1 MTSSPTTT
9 SDGAPGPD
17 DGGGTGAGPSTGGA
31 GTSAYGAEHVADA
44 PPLSTGPD
52 ASTGTGT
59 PVHAGPSPV
68 PDGHG
73 AEHSVGAL
81 SSGIDTASVRTPAV
95 KSAGPGA
102 SDRSGTGAGNGTGA
116 GPGIALGKAGALT
129 TVPVGTPG
137 APVDAPSDDDPFAK
151 DALPAPPGATGALL
165 RSLLS
170 ARRGRVVIAALFLL
184 LQQAAV
190 QAGPLL
196 VAYAIDR
203 GVPAF
208 RADDNGPLIA
218 VAVGYLFCAAG
229 AGVFQYAFIRAS
241 ARVNQDVLLDLRGR
255 IFRHAQALSVD
266 FHERYTSGR
275 LISRS
280 TTDVESLRE
289 LLAEGLQE
297 LIGVIL
303 AFVYI
308 SAMLLYLDLG
318 IGGLAVLS
326 FVPLYGLVR
335 LYQHRAGAIFGKR
348 STAIAAVIVKFAE
361 TMNGIR
367 PVRAFRRE
375 RANDADFHA
384 LNHHHER
391 TNGDA
396 ILEMARYVIGS
407 RLTANVAVAGIVL
420 WGAFRVADG
429 TLALGVLAA
438 SVLFLRRLYDPIDR
452 LGMFLN
458 SYQSAAASLEKIAGL
473 LAQTPSVPEAA
484 SPRPLPELTG
494 GQPGREVVFDSV
506 SFSYR
511 TGGEVLPR
519 FDLTLPAGQT
529 VAVVGSTGA
538 GKSTLAKLLA
548 RFYDPTEGRVLLDG
562 TDLRDLDTPELR
574 RGVVMVTQEAFLF
587 SGTVAENIAIGR
599 PDASRDD
606 IERAAKAIG
615 AHDFI
620 SRLPDGYDTDVRK
633 RGGRISAGQRQ
644 LVAFAR
650 ALLAD
655 PSVLIL
661 DEATSSLDIPGERAV
676 QRAMDTVLAGRTA
689 VVIAHRL
696 STVEIADRVL
706 VMEHGRVVE
715 DGSPAE
721 LIGGVG
727 RFAGLHRAWR
737 DSLA

>member
-1 MTSSPTTT
+1 MTATTATAPDREEPDKEKPDKEEPAGKGPQSPR
-9 SDGAPGPD
+9 P
-17 DGGGTGAGPSTGGA
+17 
-31 GTSAYGAEHVADA
+31 
-44 PPLSTGPD
+44 
-52 ASTGTGT
+52 
-59 PVHAGPSPV
+59 
-68 PDGHG
+68 
-73 AEHSVGAL
+73 
-81 SSGIDTASVRTPAV
+81 
-95 KSAGPGA
+95 
-102 SDRSGTGAGNGTGA
+102 
-116 GPGIALGKAGALT
+116 
-129 TVPVGTPG
+129 
-137 APVDAPSDDDPFAK
+137 DDPF
-151 DALPAPPGATGALL
+151 DHDVLPTPPGATAALL
-165 RSLLS
+165 RSLLAPMK
-170 ARRGRVVIAALFLL
+170 ARVAVTTLLLL

-196 VAYAIDR
+196 VAYAIDTA
-203 GVPAF
+203 VPAF
-208 RADDNGPLIA
+208 RRDDLGPL
-218 VAVGYLFCAAG
+218 VAVGAGYLLCAVAS
-229 AGVFQYAFIRAS
+229 GVLQYAFILLS

-255 IFRHAQALSVD
+255 IFRHAQALSLD

-289 LLAEGLQE
+289 LLDEGLQE
-297 LIGVIL
+297 LVTVIL
-303 AFVYI
+303 SFVYI
-308 SAMLLYLDLG
+308 SAMLLWLDLG
-318 IGGLAVLS
+318 LGAVAVAS
-326 FVPLYGLVR
+326 FAPLYLLVR
-335 LYQHRAGAIFGKR
+335 RYRRRASRVYTVR
-348 STAIAAVIVKFAE
+348 STAIAAVIVKFVE

-375 RANDADFHA
+375 AVNDADFRV
-384 LNHHHER
+384 LNTRHER

-396 ILEMARYVIGS
+396 LLEMARYVIGS
-407 RLTANVAVAGIVL
+407 RLVANTAVAGIVL
-420 WGAFRVADG
+420 WGAYRVAGG

-438 SVLFLRRLYDPIDR
+438 AVLYLRRLYDPIDR

-473 LAQTPSVPEAA
+473 LAQTPSVPEPQA
-484 SPRPLPELTG
+484 PRQLPALESEH
-494 GQPGREVVFDSV
+494 PGREVVFDGV
-506 SFSYR
+506 RFGYR

-519 FDLTLPAGQT
+519 FDLTFPAGQT

-548 RFYDPTEGRVLLDG
+548 RFYDPSDGRVLLDG
-562 TDLRDLDTPELR
+562 VDLRELAVPELR

-599 PDASRDD
+599 PDATREE
-606 IERAAKAIG
+606 IEQAAKAIG

-620 SRLPDGYDTDVRK
+620 SSLPDGYDTDVRK

-655 PSVLIL
+655 PAVLIL

-676 QRAMDTVLAGRTA
+676 QRAMSTVLHGRTA

-706 VMEHGRVVE
+706 VMEHGQIVE
-715 DGSPAE
+715 DGTPEE
-721 LIGGVG
+721 LVAGTG
-727 RFAGLHRAWR
+727 RFADLHRAWR

>member
-1 MTSSPTTT
+1 MTAQTAQTAPTAPTT
-9 SDGAPGPD
+9 SVPAPADEEDLPRP
-17 DGGGTGAGPSTGGA
+17 DGGG
-31 GTSAYGAEHVADA
+31 D
-44 PPLSTGPD
+44 LF
-52 ASTGTGT
+52 
-59 PVHAGPSPV
+59 
-68 PDGHG
+68 
-73 AEHSVGAL
+73 
-81 SSGIDTASVRTPAV
+81 
-95 KSAGPGA
+95 
-102 SDRSGTGAGNGTGA
+102 DRD
-116 GPGIALGKAGALT
+116 
-129 TVPVGTPG
+129 V
-137 APVDAPSDDDPFAK
+137 
-151 DALPAPPGATGALL
+151 LPTPPGATAALL
-165 RSLLS
+165 RSLL
-170 ARRGRVVIAALFLL
+170 APMKVRVAGTTLLLL

-196 VAYAIDR
+196 LAYAIDNA
-203 GVPAF
+203 VPAF
-208 RADDNGPLIA
+208 RHHVYGPLIA
-218 VAVGYLFCAAG
+218 VAVAYLLCALASG
-229 AGVFQYAFIRAS
+229 ALQWAFIAAA

-289 LLAEGLQE
+289 LLDEGLQE
-297 LIGVIL
+297 LVTVVL
-303 AFVYI
+303 SFVYI
-308 SAMLLYLDLG
+308 SGMLLWLDLSMG
-318 IGGLAVLS
+318 AVAVAS
-326 FVPLYGLVR
+326 FIPLYLLIR
-335 LYQHRAGAIFGKR
+335 LYRRRAGRVYRER
-348 STAIAAVIVKFAE
+348 STAIAAVIVKFVE

-367 PVRAFRRE
+367 PVRAFRQE
-375 RANDADFHA
+375 SANDAAFRA
-384 LNHHHER
+384 LNRRHEN

-396 ILEMARYVIGS
+396 LLEMARYVVGS
-407 RLTANVAVAGIVL
+407 RLVANTAVAGIVL
-420 WGAFRVADG
+420 WGAYRVTDG
-429 TLALGVLAA
+429 SLELGVLAA
-438 SVLFLRRLYDPIDR
+438 AVLYLRRLYDPIDR

-473 LAQTPSVPEAA
+473 LAQTPSVPEPSA
-484 SPRPLPELTG
+484 PRQLPSRQTEL
-494 GQPGREVVFDSV
+494 PGREVVFDDV
-506 SFSYR
+506 SFGYR

-519 FDLTLPAGQT
+519 FELTLPAGQT

-548 RFYDPTEGRVLLDG
+548 RFYDPTGGRVLLDG
-562 TDLRDLDTPELR
+562 VDLRELAVPELR

-599 PDASRDD
+599 PDATRAD

-620 SRLPDGYDTDVRK
+620 AALPEGYDTDVRK

-644 LVAFAR
+644 LVSFAR

-655 PSVLIL
+655 PAVLIL
-661 DEATSSLDIPGERAV
+661 DEATSSLDIPGEQAV
-676 QRAMDTVLAGRTA
+676 QRAMETVLRGRTA

-706 VMEHGRVVE
+706 VMEGGRVVE

-721 LIGGVG
+721 LIAGTG
-727 RFAGLHRAWR
+727 RFADLHRAWR

>member
-1 MTSSPTTT
+1 MTATTATAPDREEPDKEEPDEEEPAEEGPRSPR
-9 SDGAPGPD
+9 P
-17 DGGGTGAGPSTGGA
+17 
-31 GTSAYGAEHVADA
+31 
-44 PPLSTGPD
+44 
-52 ASTGTGT
+52 
-59 PVHAGPSPV
+59 
-68 PDGHG
+68 
-73 AEHSVGAL
+73 
-81 SSGIDTASVRTPAV
+81 
-95 KSAGPGA
+95 
-102 SDRSGTGAGNGTGA
+102 
-116 GPGIALGKAGALT
+116 
-129 TVPVGTPG
+129 
-137 APVDAPSDDDPFAK
+137 DDPF
-151 DALPAPPGATGALL
+151 DHDVLPTPPGATAALL
-165 RSLLS
+165 RSLLAPMK
-170 ARRGRVVIAALFLL
+170 ARVAVTTLLLL

-196 VAYAIDR
+196 VAYAIDTA
-203 GVPAF
+203 VPAF
-208 RADDNGPLIA
+208 RRDDLGPL
-218 VAVGYLFCAAG
+218 VAVGAGYLLCAVAS
-229 AGVFQYAFIRAS
+229 GVLQYAFILLS

-255 IFRHAQALSVD
+255 IFRHAQALSLD

-289 LLAEGLQE
+289 LLDEGLQE
-297 LIGVIL
+297 LVTVVL
-303 AFVYI
+303 SFVYI
-308 SAMLLYLDLG
+308 SAMLLWLDLG
-318 IGGLAVLS
+318 LGAVAVAS
-326 FVPLYGLVR
+326 FAPLYLLVR
-335 LYQHRAGAIFGKR
+335 RYRRRAARVYTVR
-348 STAIAAVIVKFAE
+348 STAIATVIVKFVE

-375 RANDADFHA
+375 AVNDADFLV
-384 LNHHHER
+384 LNTRHER

-396 ILEMARYVIGS
+396 LLEMARYVVGS
-407 RLTANVAVAGIVL
+407 RLVADTAVAGIVL
-420 WGAFRVADG
+420 WGAYRVAGG

-438 SVLFLRRLYDPIDR
+438 AVLYLRRLYDPIDR

-458 SYQSAAASLEKIAGL
+458 SYQSAGASLEKIAGL
-473 LAQTPSVPEAA
+473 LAQTPSVPEPQA
-484 SPRPLPELTG
+484 PRQLPALESEH
-494 GQPGREVVFDSV
+494 PGREVVFDGV
-506 SFSYR
+506 RFGYR

-519 FDLTLPAGQT
+519 FDLTFPAGQT

-548 RFYDPTEGRVLLDG
+548 RFYDPSDGRVLLDG
-562 TDLRDLDTPELR
+562 VDLRELAVPELR

-599 PDASRDD
+599 PDATREE
-606 IERAAKAIG
+606 IEQAAKAIG

-620 SRLPDGYDTDVRK
+620 SSLPDGYDTDVRK

-655 PSVLIL
+655 PAVLIL

-676 QRAMDTVLAGRTA
+676 QRAMSTVLHGRTA

-706 VMEHGRVVE
+706 VMEHGRIVE
-715 DGSPAE
+715 DGTPAE
-721 LIGGVG
+721 LVAGTG
-727 RFAGLHRAWR
+727 RFADLHRAWR

>member
-1 MTSSPTTT
+1 MTATAPTTT
-9 SDGAPGPD
+9 APGKEQPP
-17 DGGGTGAGPSTGGA
+17 AGEPQPQG
-31 GTSAYGAEHVADA
+31 
-44 PPLSTGPD
+44 
-52 ASTGTGT
+52 
-59 PVHAGPSPV
+59 
-68 PDGHG
+68 
-73 AEHSVGAL
+73 
-81 SSGIDTASVRTPAV
+81 
-95 KSAGPGA
+95 
-102 SDRSGTGAGNGTGA
+102 
-116 GPGIALGKAGALT
+116 
-129 TVPVGTPG
+129 
-137 APVDAPSDDDPFAK
+137 DPFDR
-151 DALPAPPGATGALL
+151 DALPTPPGATTALL
-165 RSLLS
+165 RSLLAPMK
-170 ARRGRVVIAALFLL
+170 ARVAVTTLL
-184 LQQAAV
+184 LLIQQAAV

-196 VAYAIDR
+196 VAYAIDTA
-203 GVPAF
+203 VPAF
-208 RADDNGPLIA
+208 RAHDNGPLIA
-218 VAVGYLFCAAG
+218 VAVGYLLCAVASG
-229 AGVFQYAFIRAS
+229 ALQYAFIIAA

-255 IFRHAQALSVD
+255 IFRHAQALSID

-289 LLAEGLQE
+289 LLNEGLQE
-297 LIGVIL
+297 LVTVVL
-303 AFVYI
+303 SFVYI
-308 SAMLLYLDLG
+308 SAMLLWLDLG
-318 IGGLAVLS
+318 LGAVAVAS
-326 FVPLYGLVR
+326 FVPLYLLVR
-335 LYQHRAGAIFGKR
+335 MYQRRAGRVYRLR
-348 STAIAAVIVKFAE
+348 STAIAGVIVKFVE

-375 RANDADFHA
+375 AANDAEFRV
-384 LNHHHER
+384 LNRRHER

-396 ILEMARYVIGS
+396 LLEMARYVVGS
-407 RLTANVAVAGIVL
+407 RLVANTAVAAIVL
-420 WGAFRVADG
+420 WGAYRVAGG

-438 SVLFLRRLYDPIDR
+438 SVLYLRRLYDPIDR

-473 LAQTPSVPEAA
+473 LAQTPTVPEP
-484 SPRPLPELTG
+484 STPRQLPELESEH
-494 GQPGREVVFDSV
+494 PGRDVVFDGV
-506 SFSYR
+506 RFGYR

-519 FDLTLPAGQT
+519 FGLAIPAGQT

-548 RFYDPTEGRVLLDG
+548 RFYDPSDGRVLLDG
-562 TDLRDLDTPELR
+562 VDLRELAVPELR

-599 PDASRDD
+599 PDATRED

-620 SRLPDGYDTDVRK
+620 GSLPDGYDTDVRK

-655 PSVLIL
+655 PAVLIL

-676 QRAMDTVLAGRTA
+676 QRAMATVLRGRTA

-706 VMEHGRVVE
+706 VMEHGRIVE
-715 DGSPAE
+715 DGTPAE
-721 LIGGVG
+721 LIAGTG
-727 RFAGLHRAWR
+727 RFADLHRAWR

>member
-1 MTSSPTTT
+1 MTTREERRGKASREE
-9 SDGAPGPD
+9 
-17 DGGGTGAGPSTGGA
+17 TGA
-31 GTSAYGAEHVADA
+31 SAVVEREAAERETEERETEVRE
-44 PPLSTGPD
+44 
-52 ASTGTGT
+52 
-59 PVHAGPSPV
+59 
-68 PDGHG
+68 
-73 AEHSVGAL
+73 AEEREAEE
-81 SSGIDTASVRTPAV
+81 R
-95 KSAGPGA
+95 
-102 SDRSGTGAGNGTGA
+102 DRF
-116 GPGIALGKAGALT
+116 
-129 TVPVGTPG
+129 
-137 APVDAPSDDDPFAK
+137 DRDQ
-151 DALPAPPGATGALL
+151 LPAPAGATGALL
-165 RSLLS
+165 WSLLAPRRARVALS
-170 ARRGRVVIAALFLL
+170 ALLLL

-190 QAGPLL
+190 QAGPLI

-203 GVPAF
+203 AVPAL
-208 RADDNGPLIA
+208 RQGDHGPLVA
-218 VAVGYLFCAAG
+218 VAVGYGLCAVG
-229 AGVFQYAFIRAS
+229 AGLFQYGFTRAS
-241 ARVNQDVLLDLRGR
+241 GRVNQDVLLDLRGR

-289 LLAEGLQE
+289 LLSEGLQE
-297 LIGVIL
+297 LVNVVVS
-303 AFVYI
+303 FVAI
-308 SAMLLYLDLG
+308 SLLLLWLDWG
-318 IGGLAVLS
+318 IGAVAVAS
-326 FVPLYGLVR
+326 FVPLYLLVR
-335 LYQHRAGAIFGKR
+335 YYRRRASRAFSAR

-375 RANDADFHA
+375 AGNDEVFGA

-391 TNGDA
+391 RNGDA
-396 ILEMARYVIGS
+396 ILEMARYVVGS
-407 RLTANVAVAGIVL
+407 RLVANTAVAGMVL
-420 WGAFRVADG
+420 WGAYRVADG

-438 SVLFLRRLYDPIDR
+438 AVLYVRRLYDPIDR
-452 LGMFLN
+452 LAMFLN
-458 SYQSAAASLEKIAGL
+458 AYESAAASLEKIAGL
-473 LAQTPSVPEAA
+473 LAQEPTVPEPAV
-484 SPRPLPELTG
+484 SRELPPRPAG
-494 GQPGREVVFDSV
+494 APGREVVFEGV
-506 SFSYR
+506 RFAYR

-548 RFYDPTEGRVLLDG
+548 RFYDPSEGRVLLDG
-562 TDLRDLDTPELR
+562 VDLRDLATPELR

-587 SGTVAENIAIGR
+587 SGTVAENIALGR
-599 PDASRDD
+599 PDATREE
-606 IERAAKAIG
+606 IEHAAKAIG

-620 SRLPDGYDTDVRK
+620 AALPDGYDTDVRK

-655 PSVLIL
+655 PGVLIL

-676 QRAMDTVLAGRTA
+676 QRAMDTVLHGRTA

-706 VMEHGRVVE
+706 VMEHGRIVE
-715 DGSPAE
+715 DGPPE
-721 LIGGVG
+721 RLIAGEG

-737 DSLA
+737 ESVVG

>member
-1 MTSSPTTT
+1 MTATTAT
-9 SDGAPGPD
+9 APGKDQPGKGRPAGEPGPAGPD
-17 DGGGTGAGPSTGGA
+17 DPF
-31 GTSAYGAEHVADA
+31 
-44 PPLSTGPD
+44 
-52 ASTGTGT
+52 
-59 PVHAGPSPV
+59 
-68 PDGHG
+68 
-73 AEHSVGAL
+73 
-81 SSGIDTASVRTPAV
+81 
-95 KSAGPGA
+95 
-102 SDRSGTGAGNGTGA
+102 DRD
-116 GPGIALGKAGALT
+116 
-129 TVPVGTPG
+129 V
-137 APVDAPSDDDPFAK
+137 
-151 DALPAPPGATGALL
+151 LPTPPGATAALL
-165 RSLLS
+165 RSLLAPMK
-170 ARRGRVVIAALFLL
+170 ARVAVTTLLLL

-196 VAYAIDR
+196 VAYAIDSA
-203 GVPAF
+203 VPAF
-208 RADDNGPLIA
+208 RRDDLGPLIA
-218 VAVGYLFCAAG
+218 VGVGYLLCALASG
-229 AGVFQYAFIRAS
+229 ALQYAFILLS

-255 IFRHAQALSVD
+255 IFRHAQALSLD

-289 LLAEGLQE
+289 LLDEGLQE
-297 LIGVIL
+297 LVTVIL
-303 AFVYI
+303 SFVYI
-308 SAMLLYLDLG
+308 SAMLLWLDLG
-318 IGGLAVLS
+318 LGAVAVAS
-326 FVPLYGLVR
+326 FVPLYLLVR
-335 LYQHRAGAIFGKR
+335 LYRRRAARVYTLR
-348 STAIAAVIVKFAE
+348 STAIAAVIVKFVE

-375 RANDADFHA
+375 AANDADFRV
-384 LNHHHER
+384 LNTRHER

-396 ILEMARYVIGS
+396 LLEMARYVVGS
-407 RLTANVAVAGIVL
+407 RLVANTAVAGIVL
-420 WGAFRVADG
+420 WGAYRVAGG

-438 SVLFLRRLYDPIDR
+438 AVLYLRRLYDPIDR

-473 LAQTPSVPEAA
+473 LAQTPSVPEPSAPRQLPALA
-484 SPRPLPELTG
+484 SEH
-494 GQPGREVVFDSV
+494 PGREVVFDGV
-506 SFSYR
+506 RFGYR

-519 FDLTLPAGQT
+519 FDLTMPAGQT

-548 RFYDPTEGRVLLDG
+548 RFYDPSDGRVLLDG
-562 TDLRDLDTPELR
+562 VDLRELAVPELR

-599 PDASRDD
+599 PDATREE
-606 IERAAKAIG
+606 IEQAAKAIG

-620 SRLPDGYDTDVRK
+620 SSLPDGYDTDVRK

-655 PSVLIL
+655 PAVLIL

-676 QRAMDTVLAGRTA
+676 QRAMSTVLHGRTA

-706 VMEHGRVVE
+706 VMEHGKIVE
-715 DGSPAE
+715 DGTPAE
-721 LIGGVG
+721 LIAGTG
-727 RFAGLHRAWR
+727 RFADLHRAWR

>member
-1 MTSSPTTT
+1 MTAATTAPA
-9 SDGAPGPD
+9 DGN
-17 DGGGTGAGPSTGGA
+17 
-31 GTSAYGAEHVADA
+31 AEDEK
-44 PPLSTGPD
+44 PEDEKPD
-52 ASTGTGT
+52 ARAPATG
-59 PVHAGPSPV
+59 
-68 PDGHG
+68 
-73 AEHSVGAL
+73 
-81 SSGIDTASVRTPAV
+81 
-95 KSAGPGA
+95 
-102 SDRSGTGAGNGTGA
+102 
-116 GPGIALGKAGALT
+116 
-129 TVPVGTPG
+129 
-137 APVDAPSDDDPFAK
+137 DPF
-151 DALPAPPGATGALL
+151 DRDVLPTPPGATSALL
-165 RSLLS
+165 RSLLAPMK
-170 ARRGRVVIAALFLL
+170 ARVTVTTLLLL
-184 LQQAAV
+184 LQQAVV

-203 GVPAF
+203 AVPAF
-208 RADDNGPLIA
+208 RAQDHGPLIA
-218 VAVGYLFCAAG
+218 VAVGYLTCALAAG
-229 AGVFQYAFIRAS
+229 GLQSAFVAAA
-241 ARVNQDVLLDLRGR
+241 ARVSQDVLLDLRGR

-289 LLAEGLQE
+289 LLDEGLQE
-297 LIGVIL
+297 LVTVIL
-303 AFVYI
+303 SFVYI
-308 SAMLLYLDLG
+308 SAMLLWLDLG
-318 IGGLAVLS
+318 LGGVAVASLA
-326 FVPLYGLVR
+326 PLYALVR
-335 LYQHRAGAIFGKR
+335 LYQRRAGRVYRAR
-348 STAIAAVIVKFAE
+348 STAIAAVIVKFVE

-375 RANDADFHA
+375 AVNDADFGA
-384 LNHHHER
+384 LNQRHER

-396 ILEMARYVIGS
+396 LLEMARYVTGS
-407 RLTANVAVAGIVL
+407 RLVASTAVAAIVL
-420 WGAFRVADG
+420 WGAYRVADG

-438 SVLFLRRLYDPIDR
+438 AVLYLRRLYDPIDR
-452 LGMFLN
+452 LAMFLN

-473 LAQTPSVPEAA
+473 LAQTPSVPEPS
-484 SPRPLPELTG
+484 SPRQLPALAGE
-494 GQPGREVVFDSV
+494 QPGREVVFDGV
-506 SFSYR
+506 RFGYR

-519 FDLTLPAGQT
+519 FDLTIPAGQT

-548 RFYDPTEGRVLLDG
+548 RLYDPSEGRVLLDG
-562 TDLRDLDTPELR
+562 VDLRDLAVPELR

-599 PDASRDD
+599 PDATREE
-606 IERAAKAIG
+606 IERAAKEIG

-620 SRLPDGYDTDVRK
+620 SSLPDGYDTDVRK

-655 PSVLIL
+655 PAVLIL

-676 QRAMDTVLAGRTA
+676 QRAMATVLKGRTA

-706 VMEHGRVVE
+706 VMEHGKIVE
-715 DGSPAE
+715 DGGPAE
-721 LIGGVG
+721 LVAGTG
-727 RFAGLHRAWR
+727 RFADLHRAWR

>member
-1 MTSSPTTT
+1 MTATTT
-9 SDGAPGPD
+9 TTA
-17 DGGGTGAGPSTGGA
+17 AGA
-31 GTSAYGAEHVADA
+31 GT
-44 PPLSTGPD
+44 GP
-52 ASTGTGT
+52 
-59 PVHAGPSPV
+59 AGGS
-68 PDGHG
+68 
-73 AEHSVGAL
+73 
-81 SSGIDTASVRTPAV
+81 
-95 KSAGPGA
+95 
-102 SDRSGTGAGNGTGA
+102 
-116 GPGIALGKAGALT
+116 
-129 TVPVGTPG
+129 G
-137 APVDAPSDDDPFAK
+137 APVEGDPF
-151 DALPAPPGATGALL
+151 DRDDLPTARGATGALL
-165 RSLLS
+165 RSLL
-170 ARRGRVVIAALFLL
+170 APHRARVVRVALLLL

-208 RADDNGPLIA
+208 RRDDYGPLIL
-218 VAVGYLFCAAG
+218 VAVGYAVCSFG
-229 AGVFQYAFIRAS
+229 AGLLQYSFIRAS

-289 LLAEGLQE
+289 LLGEGLQE
-297 LIGVIL
+297 LINVIL
-303 AFVYI
+303 AFVFI
-308 SAMLLYLDLG
+308 SVMLLWLDLG
-318 IGGLAVLS
+318 LGGVAVAS
-326 FVPLYGLVR
+326 FVPLYLLVR
-335 LYQHRAGAIFGKR
+335 LYQRRARAIFARR

-375 RANDADFHA
+375 QANDAAFRQ
-384 LNHHHER
+384 LNDRHGR
-391 TNGDA
+391 INGDSL
-396 ILEMARYVIGS
+396 LEMARYVVGS
-407 RLTANVAVAGIVL
+407 RLVANTAVAGIVL
-420 WGAFRVADG
+420 WGAYRVADG

-438 SVLFLRRLYDPIDR
+438 AVLYLRRLYDPIDR

-458 SYQSAAASLEKIAGL
+458 SYQSAAASLQKIAGL
-473 LAQTPSVPEAA
+473 LAQTPSVPQAA
-484 SPRPLPELTG
+484 APRPLPALAG
-494 GQPGREVVFDSV
+494 DRPGREVVFDEV
-506 SFSYR
+506 RFAYR

-519 FDLTLPAGQT
+519 FDLTIPAGQT
-529 VAVVGSTGA
+529 VAVVGTTGA

-548 RFYDPTEGRVLLDG
+548 RFYDPTDGRVLLDG
-562 TDLRDLDTPELR
+562 VDLRDLATPDLR

-587 SGTVAENIAIGR
+587 SGTVAENIAVGR
-599 PDASRDD
+599 PDATREE
-606 IERAAKAIG
+606 IERAARAIG

-620 SRLPDGYDTDVRK
+620 SSLPDGYDTDVRK

-676 QRAMDTVLAGRTA
+676 QRAMDTVLHGRTA

-706 VMEHGRVVE
+706 VMEHGRIVE
-715 DGSPAE
+715 DGAPAD
-721 LIGGVG
+721 LVAGTG
-727 RFAGLHRAWR
+727 RFADLHRAWR
-737 DSLA
+737 DSLV

>member
-1 MTSSPTTT
+1 MTAPPTT
-9 SDGAPGPD
+9 GAPTATEEPDLLPRPHDDPD
-17 DGGGTGAGPSTGGA
+17 DAFDQDVLPS
-31 GTSAYGAEHVADA
+31 
-44 PPLSTGPD
+44 
-52 ASTGTGT
+52 
-59 PVHAGPSPV
+59 
-68 PDGHG
+68 
-73 AEHSVGAL
+73 
-81 SSGIDTASVRTPAV
+81 
-95 KSAGPGA
+95 
-102 SDRSGTGAGNGTGA
+102 
-116 GPGIALGKAGALT
+116 
-129 TVPVGTPG
+129 
-137 APVDAPSDDDPFAK
+137 
-151 DALPAPPGATGALL
+151 PPGATGRLL
-165 RSLLS
+165 RSLLAPMK
-170 ARRGRVVIAALFLL
+170 ARVALTVVLL
-184 LQQAAV
+184 LIGQAAV

-203 GVPAF
+203 AVPAL
-208 RADDNGPLIA
+208 REDGDKGPLIA
-218 VAVGYLFCAAG
+218 VGVGYLVCALASG
-229 AGVFQYAFIRAS
+229 LLQAAFIRA
-241 ARVNQDVLLDLRGR
+241 AAHVNQNVLLELRGR

-289 LLAEGLQE
+289 LLDEGLQE
-297 LIGVIL
+297 LVTVVL
-303 AFVYI
+303 SFVYI
-308 SAMLLYLDLG
+308 SAMLLWLDLG
-318 IGGLAVLS
+318 LGAVAVLS

-335 LYQHRAGAIFGKR
+335 MYLRRAGRIYRVR
-348 STAIAAVIVKFAE
+348 STAIASVIVKFVE

-375 RANDADFHA
+375 AANEADFRV
-384 LNHHHER
+384 LNRHHER
-391 TNGDA
+391 ANGDA
-396 ILEMARYVIGS
+396 LLEMARYVVGS
-407 RLTANVAVAGIVL
+407 RLIANTAVAGIVL
-420 WGAFRVADG
+420 WGAYRVADG
-429 TLALGVLAA
+429 GLELGVLAA
-438 SVLFLRRLYDPIDR
+438 AVLYLRRLYDPIDR

-473 LAQTPSVPEAA
+473 LAQTPSVPEAER
-484 SPRPLPELTG
+484 PRPLPPLEPS
-494 GQPGREVVFDSV
+494 GQPGREVVFESV
-506 SFSYR
+506 RFAYR

-529 VAVVGSTGA
+529 VAVVGTTGA

-548 RFYDPTEGRVLLDG
+548 RFYDPSEGRVLLDG
-562 TDLRDLDTPELR
+562 VDLRELTVPELR

-599 PDASRDD
+599 PDASRAE
-606 IERAAKAIG
+606 IEEAAKAIG
-615 AHDFI
+615 AHAFI
-620 SRLPDGYDTDVRK
+620 SALPDGYDTDVRK

-655 PSVLIL
+655 PAVLIL
-661 DEATSSLDIPGERAV
+661 DEATSSLDVPGERAV
-676 QRAMDTVLAGRTA
+676 QRAMATVLKGRTA

-721 LIGGVG
+721 LIAGAG
-727 RFAGLHRAWR
+727 RFADLHRAWR